1 MRQFEIAMEK
11 MIAELVET
19 QASSTASRAENLEVV
34 VAAEASLESVD
45 AELSSAQL
53 AEQEAR
59 ALVKQ
64 GEVDVKKA
72 KRALK
77 DLASSMRDAQTAEK
91 AASAI
96 STNFQE
102 GPMAAFKELD
112 ERSAI
117 KLSEI
122 ETTDMD
128 AEHETTE
135 AQLPTEKHQST
146 G

>member
-1 MRQFEIAMEK
+1 MRQFEVAMEK
-11 MIAELVET
+11 MIAELAEK
-19 QASSTASRAENLEVV
+19 QASSTASRAGNVEV
-34 VAAEASLESVD
+34 VAAAEACLESVD

-102 GPMAAFKELD
+102 APMATFKELD
-112 ERSAI
+112 QRS
-117 KLSEI
+117 
-122 ETTDMD
+122 T
-128 AEHETTE
+128 
-135 AQLPTEKHQST
+135 
-146 G
+146 